1 MKPRTLIPTDAERI
15 LPEDRY
21 ILSTTDLS
29 GRITSVNDLFI
40 EYSGYSEAELLHAQH
55 NIIRHPDMPR
65 AVFAICWDAIS
76 AGEEFFGYI
85 KNMSKDGGFYWVFA
99 HILPERNGQGEVT
112 GFRSMRRCPGR
123 AAVAGVEPVYAAM
136 LAAERAAG
144 ARDAIA
150 AGTGVLA
157 AHLAA
162 AGISYDQWVARL

>member
-1 MKPRTLIPTDAERI
+1 MKPRTLIPTDVERI
-15 LPEDRY
+15 LPQDRY

-40 EYSGYSEAELLHAQH
+40 EFSGYSEAELLHAQH

-65 AVFAICWDAIS
+65 AAFAICWDAIS
-76 AGEEFFGYI
+76 EGEEFFGYI

-99 HILPERNGQGEVT
+99 HILPERNEQGEVV
-112 GFRSMRRCPGR
+112 GFRSVRRCPSR

-136 LAAERAAG
+136 LAAEKAAG
-144 ARDAIA
+144 PREAIA
-150 AGTGVLA
+150 AGTRVLA

-162 AGISYDQWVARL
+162 AGMSYEQWVAKL